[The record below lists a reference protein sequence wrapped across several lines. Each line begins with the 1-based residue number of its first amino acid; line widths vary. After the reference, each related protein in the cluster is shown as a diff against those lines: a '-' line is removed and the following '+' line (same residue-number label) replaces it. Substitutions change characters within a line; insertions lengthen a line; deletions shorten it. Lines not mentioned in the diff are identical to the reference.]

1 MKLINNNYSRSVLA
15 AAAIVCAGCS
25 FSPGVKNPDS
35 GSATINL
42 STSAGNPGMIVR
54 QGDWNAATLF
64 PGGPVEGKT
73 LSKSARAASFSE
85 ARVMV
90 LNGLYAQKRLAESG
104 KVDFFR
110 AMVESNATSFAGKEL
125 DNWDVL
131 VSSMDGF
138 LQLELV
144 YCGVL
149 SRASDSTVSGEIV
162 VKPGSNFVIVCFQN
176 DAGGIYYVT
185 GATYVYQSSVIKALV
200 PGDTTGYSDGW
211 IATLNRIAGG
221 LVVWESMPY
230 PDSSKTYTLPKIGRI
245 GYSLAHADSLAS
257 HFADSVEN
265 SSAAHMTMVQIAAK
279 GQSVT
284 LAGVPVLF
292 SRDFLINATE
302 VTEAAFQKVVGVNP
316 SSHVGSSLPVENVS
330 WYDAVRYCN
339 QLSADSGFDQCY
351 DTTAWSCDL
360 SKNGFRL
367 PTEAEWLFAYEAGNP
382 GKYYWGDT
390 MDGRYVWYGLNSNG
404 QTHDVGTRLPN
415 NFGLYDMAGN
425 VWEWCNDWGYS
436 APTQDTVDWTGPL
449 TGSSRTLR
457 GGQYGNY
464 NNGTQDGTLCFSS
477 TFRYAEP
484 PTNKEPYTGFR
495 CVRSV
500 LK

>member
-1 MKLINNNYSRSVLA
+1 
-15 AAAIVCAGCS
+15 
-25 FSPGVKNPDS
+25 
-35 GSATINL
+35 
-42 STSAGNPGMIVR
+42 
-54 QGDWNAATLF
+54 
-64 PGGPVEGKT
+64 
-73 LSKSARAASFSE
+73 
-85 ARVMV
+85 
-90 LNGLYAQKRLAESG
+90 
-104 KVDFFR
+104 
-110 AMVESNATSFAGKEL
+110 
-125 DNWDVL
+125 
-131 VSSMDGF
+131 
-138 LQLELV
+138 
-144 YCGVL
+144 
-149 SRASDSTVSGEIV
+149 
-162 VKPGSNFVIVCFQN
+162 
-176 DAGGIYYVT
+176 
-185 GATYVYQSSVIKALV
+185 
-200 PGDTTGYSDGW
+200 
-211 IATLNRIAGG
+211 
-221 LVVWESMPY
+221 
-230 PDSSKTYTLPKIGRI
+230 LPKIGRI

-284 LAGVPVLF
+284 LAGAPVLF

-302 VTEAAFQKVVGVNP
+302 VTQDAYQKVVGVNP
-316 SSHVGSSLPVENVS
+316 SSHVGGSLPVENVS

-367 PTEAEWLFAYEAGNP
+367 PTEAEWLFAYEAGYP

-404 QTHDVGTRLPN
+404 QTHGVGAKLPN

-425 VWEWCNDWGYS
+425 VWEWCYDWGYG

-464 NNGTQDGTLCFSS
+464 NNGTQDGTLFFSS
-477 TFRYAEP
+477 TFSYAEP